1 MTDEMRS
8 LIRLSVKNN
17 AILAVIISFFL
28 LAFLGIKVSF
38 IFLLGIIIASINFGI
53 SGIILDKSLNDR
65 VNSKLLVMLITIIR
79 IFVIIIIAV
88 PFLSN
93 IMYLLSY
100 LGGLIIHFP
109 ILIFSYIRKQKGSE

>member
-65 VNSKLLVMLITIIR
+65 VNSKLLVMLITILRVFI
-79 IFVIIIIAV
+79 IIIIAI
-88 PFLSN
+88 PFFGN

-109 ILIFSYIRKQKGSE
+109 ILIFSYIRKTEGK

>member
-38 IFLLGIIIASINFGI
+38 IFLLGIIIAMLNFSL

-65 VNSKLLVMLITIIR
+65 VNSKLLVMLITILRVFI
-79 IFVIIIIAV
+79 IIIIAI
-88 PFLSN
+88 PFFGN

>member
-65 VNSKLLVMLITIIR
+65 VNSKLLVMLITILRVFI
-79 IFVIIIIAV
+79 IIIIAI
-88 PFLSN
+88 PFFGN